1 MNRKCLIPFILMLS
15 AMCAPTQ
22 NAEAFQLFSL
32 HVQPHQSSAPADYY
46 EQAQGKT
53 GEALKQALHDTIDDH
68 RELSYSEVWEALK
81 ATDEDPA
88 NRNNVILLYSRESR
102 SKQANGGQT
111 GDWNREHVWAKSHGD
126 FGTSK
131 GPGTDLHHLRPSDV
145 QVNAARGNLDF
156 DEGGSPYPGSPGNRY
171 DGDSWE
177 PDKSIKGD
185 VARMIFY
192 MAVRYEGDDGQP
204 DLEMNDTTNNGS
216 KPYHGKM
223 SVLLK
228 WHHEDPVDALERKR
242 NDIIYQQYQ
251 HNRNPFID
259 HPEWAEDIWGS
270 GVLN

>member
-1 MNRKCLIPFILMLS
+1 MNRKCVIPFILMLS
-15 AMCAPTQ
+15 AMCAPIQ

-32 HVQPHQSSAPADYY
+32 HAQSSAPADYY

-145 QVNAARGNLDF
+145 
-156 DEGGSPYPGSPGNRY
+156 
-171 DGDSWE
+171 
-177 PDKSIKGD
+177 
-185 VARMIFY
+185 
-192 MAVRYEGDDGQP
+192 
-204 DLEMNDTTNNGS
+204 
-216 KPYHGKM
+216 
-223 SVLLK
+223 
-228 WHHEDPVDALERKR
+228 
-242 NDIIYQQYQ
+242 
-251 HNRNPFID
+251 
-259 HPEWAEDIWGS
+259 
-270 GVLN
+270 